1 MEKFSFTAHALEGE
15 VDLDRLSTAL
25 QVGRKLSWEE
35 PLILNP
41 ETLGPCRGYSFAEER
56 VYIYYFGAAVFFNCS
71 ETTINSFYNSV
82 SKLVETIRNPKGSVH
97 TEQYSLA
104 VDSPTAMAVTNNG
117 ASMPGKKT
125 AYVDI
130 IAYTL
135 AKSVALE
142 KIEAL
147 LDVVFDRMEEI
158 IARLDRGEL
167 TVPDSQLAK
176 TASSILNFKY
186 RSISHVMILDK
197 PDITWEV
204 EEADRLYS
212 TLANLFELQQRYSQ
226 IRHKADTLLDINAVF
241 TVLSHARRSARLEWI
256 IIILIAFEIVLF
268 LMEMFRQ

>member
-1 MEKFSFTAHALEGE
+1 MRKFSFTAHAMENE
-15 VDLDRLSTAL
+15 VDLNRLSTAL

-41 ETLGPCRGYSFAEER
+41 VTLDQCRGETFSEER
-56 VYIYYFGAAVFFNCS
+56 VYIYYFGATVFFNCS
-71 ETTINSFYNSV
+71 ETTISDFYRSIGR
-82 SKLVETIRNPKGSVH
+82 LVESIHTPKGSLY
-97 TEQYSLA
+97 TEQYSLEVGNA
-104 VDSPTAMAVTNNG
+104 ATMTVTNSG
-117 ASMPGKKT
+117 ASMPGDKT

-167 TVPDSQLAK
+167 AVPDSQLAK

-186 RSISHVMILDK
+186 SSISHVMILDK
-197 PDITWEV
+197 PDITWEI

-226 IRHKADTLLDINAVF
+226 IRHKSDTLLDINSVF
-241 TVLSHARRSARLEWI
+241 TALSHARRSARLEWI
-256 IIILIAFEIVLF
+256 IIILIAIEIALF
-268 LMEMFRQ
+268 LMEMLRQ

>member
-1 MEKFSFTAHALEGE
+1 MGKLSFIAQSLEGE
-15 VDLDRLSTAL
+15 VDLNRLSAAL
-25 QVGRKLSWEE
+25 KVGRKLSWEE

-41 ETLGPCRGYSFAEER
+41 ATLEQSTGESFAEER
-56 VYIYYFGAAVFFNCS
+56 VYLYYFGAVVYFNCS
-71 ETTINSFYNSV
+71 EKTISGFYRSV
-82 SKLVETIRNPKGSVH
+82 DRLVETIRTPKGSEY
-97 TEQYSLA
+97 TEKYSLE
-104 VDSPTAMAVTNNG
+104 VDHTKAMTVTNSC
-117 ASMPGKKT
+117 ASIPCDKS

-167 TVPDSQLAK
+167 AVADSQLAK
-176 TASSILNFKY
+176 MASSILNFKY
-186 RSISHVMILDK
+186 RSISHIMILDK

-212 TLANLFELQQRYSQ
+212 TMANLFELQQRYSQ
-226 IRHKADTLLDINAVF
+226 MRHKVDTLLDINAVF
-241 TVLSHARRSARLEWI
+241 TALSHARRSARLEWI
-256 IIILIAFEIVLF
+256 IIILIAIEIGLF
-268 LMEMFRQ
+268 LMEMVRQ

>member
-1 MEKFSFTAHALEGE
+1 MEKYGFVAHALDSE
-15 VDLDRLSTAL
+15 VDLNRLSAAL

-35 PLILNP
+35 PLILKP
-41 ETLGPCRGYSFAEER
+41 STLEPCQGEQFAEER
-56 VYIYYFGAAVFFNCS
+56 VYLFYFGAAVFFNCN
-71 ETTINSFYNSV
+71 ETTISAFYRNAGRV
-82 SKLVETIRNPKGSVH
+82 VETVRSPKENGY
-97 TEQYSLA
+97 TEEYSLA
-104 VDSPTAMAVTNNG
+104 IDSSSPMTVTNSG
-117 ASMPGKKT
+117 ASMPGKQI
-125 AYVDI
+125 AYPDI

-167 TVPDSQLAK
+167 TVPDRQMAK

-212 TLANLFELQQRYSQ
+212 TMANLLELQQRYSQ
-226 IRHKADTLLDINAVF
+226 IRHKADTLLDINGVF
-241 TVLSHARRSARLEWI
+241 TALSHARRSARLEWI

-268 LMEMFRQ
+268 LMEMIRQ

>member
-1 MEKFSFTAHALEGE
+1 MEKYSFNAHAMDGE
-15 VDLDRLSTAL
+15 IDLNRLAVSL
-25 QVGRKLSWEE
+25 KVERKLSWEE
-35 PLILNP
+35 PLILVP
-41 ETLGPCRGYSFAEER
+41 ESLELYRGESFAGER
-56 VYIYYFGAAVFFNCS
+56 AYLYYFGALIFFNCS
-71 ETTINSFYNSV
+71 ESTISGFYRRIGQ
-82 SKLVETIRNPKGSVH
+82 LTDTIRAPKGSLC
-97 TEQYSLA
+97 TEQYSLRIDQSTEMT
-104 VDSPTAMAVTNNG
+104 VNNNG
-117 ASMPGKKT
+117 AVMPGRQP

-142 KIEAL
+142 QIEAL

-167 TVPDSQLAK
+167 AVPDSQLAK

-186 RSISHVMILDK
+186 RSISHIMILDK
-197 PDITWEV
+197 PDITWEI

-212 TLANLFELQQRYSQ
+212 TLANMFELQQRYNQ

-241 TVLSHARRSARLEWI
+241 TGLSHARRSARLEWI

-268 LMEMFRQ
+268 LLEMLRH

>member
-1 MEKFSFTAHALEGE
+1 MEIYNFTAHAMEDE
-15 VDLDRLSTAL
+15 VDLNRLSAAL
-25 QVGRKLSWEE
+25 QVSRKLSWEE

-41 ETLGPCRGYSFAEER
+41 VTLAPSTGVSFAEER
-56 VYIYYFGAAVFFNCS
+56 VYLYYFGAAVFFNCS
-71 ETTINSFYNSV
+71 DTAISNFYRSV
-82 SKLVETIRNPKGSVH
+82 GRLVETIHTPKGSTY
-97 TEQYSLA
+97 TEHYSLE
-104 VDSPTAMAVTNNG
+104 VDSSTVMSVTNNG
-117 ASMPGKKT
+117 ASMPGKKH

-167 TVPDSQLAK
+167 AVPDRQLAK

-212 TLANLFELQQRYSQ
+212 TLANLFELQQRYNQ
-226 IRHKADTLLDINAVF
+226 IRHKSDTLLDINTVF
-241 TVLSHARRSARLEWI
+241 SALSHARRSARLEWI

-268 LMEMFRQ
+268 LMEMLRQ

>member
-15 VDLDRLSTAL
+15 VDLNRLSTL
-25 QVGRKLSWEE
+25 LRVGRKLSWEE
-35 PLILNP
+35 PLVLNP
-41 ETLGPCRGYSFAEER
+41 ETLGPCRGESFAEER

-71 ETTINSFYNSV
+71 DTTINSFYNSV
-82 SKLVETIRNPKGSVH
+82 SKLVETIHNPKGSVY

-104 VDSPTAMAVTNNG
+104 VDSTTAMTVTNNG

-167 TVPDSQLAK
+167 AVPDSQLAK

-212 TLANLFELQQRYSQ
+212 TMANLFELQQRYSQ
-226 IRHKADTLLDINAVF
+226 IRHKADTLLDINTVF
-241 TVLSHARRSARLEWI
+241 TALSHARRSARLEWI

-268 LMEMFRQ
+268 LMEMIRQ